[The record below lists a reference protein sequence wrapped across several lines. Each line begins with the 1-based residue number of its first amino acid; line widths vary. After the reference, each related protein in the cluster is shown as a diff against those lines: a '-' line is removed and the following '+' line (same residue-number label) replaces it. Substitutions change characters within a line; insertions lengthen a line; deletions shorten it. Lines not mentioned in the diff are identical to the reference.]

1 MALKIYT
8 SVAEGLKEK
17 VKNFLEIVPMFVE
30 VTGEKLVEDLFASH
44 PE

>member
-8 SVAEGLKEK
+8 SKAKGSKLNVRK
-17 VKNFLEIVPMFVE
+17 FFVE
-30 VTGEKLVEDLFASH
+30 VTGEKLVEGSFLLSPH